1 MIIFFMFHSP
11 LEQFQ
16 ILPFISFGFSLFD
29 FSVTN
34 ATITTGLAL
43 GSFLFVYRC
52 LQSYGFTLFP
62 NRWQLLLE
70 SLYVSTAGL
79 VWDSVGPRGQ
89 KYFPFLFTI
98 FSFIL
103 ISNVSGLVPYSFT
116 ITSHLIQTMFL
127 ALTVFVGVMIIC
139 GSAHGFHMLSLF
151 LPGGT
156 SLGLAFLLVPI
167 EIVSYIFKPLSLAV
181 RLFANMMAGHT
192 LLKVIAGFAWA
203 MMGSGGLLLV
213 AHVVPL
219 LVLVILFGLE
229 LAVALIQAYV
239 FTILSCIYIN
249 DAIVLH

>member
-1 MIIFFMFHSP
+1 MFFSP

-16 ILPFISFGFSLFD
+16 ILPFLSFGAGLFD
-29 FSVTN
+29 FSITN
-34 ATITTGLAL
+34 ALITTGLGL
-43 GSFLFVYRC
+43 GFFLFTYYC
-52 LQSYGFTLFP
+52 ISIYGLNCFP
-62 NRWQLLLE
+62 GRWQLILE
-70 SLYVSTAGL
+70 SLYISTAGL
-79 VWDSVGPRGQ
+79 VWDSVGPQGQ
-89 KYFPFLFTI
+89 KYFPFLFAI

-116 ITSHLIQTMFL
+116 ITSHLIQTMVL
-127 ALTVFVGVMIIC
+127 ALTVFVGVILIC
-139 GSAHGFHMLSLF
+139 ASTHGFHMLSLF

-156 SLGLAFLLVPI
+156 SIVLAFLLVPI

-213 AHVVPL
+213 AHIVPL
-219 LVLVILFGLE
+219 AVLVILFGLE

>member
-1 MIIFFMFHSP
+1 MFYSP

-16 ILPFISFGFSLFD
+16 ILPFISFGIILLD
-29 FSVTN
+29 FSITN
-34 ATITTGLAL
+34 AMITTGIGL
-43 GSFLFVYRC
+43 GFFLFSFYCLSVYGLTC
-52 LQSYGFTLFP
+52 YPT
-62 NRWQLLLE
+62 RWQLLME
-70 SLYVSTAGL
+70 NLYLMTAGL
-79 VWDSVGPRGQ
+79 VWDSVGTHGQ
-89 KYFPFLFTI
+89 KYFPFLFMI

-116 ITSHLIQTMFL
+116 VTSHLIQTMLL
-127 ALTVFVGVMIIC
+127 ALTVFIGVIIIC
-139 GSAHGFHMLSLF
+139 ASTHGFHMLSLF

-156 SLGLAFLLVPI
+156 SLVLAFLLVPI

-192 LLKVIAGFAWA
+192 LLKVIAGFSWA

-249 DAIVLH
+249 DALVLH

>member
-1 MIIFFMFHSP
+1 MFFSP

-16 ILPFISFGFSLFD
+16 ILPFFSFGIALFD
-29 FSVTN
+29 FSITN
-34 ATITTGLAL
+34 AMITTFLGL
-43 GSFLFVYRC
+43 GFFLFVHYC
-52 LQSYGFTLFP
+52 LSVYSFSCFP
-62 NRWQLLLE
+62 NRWQLLIE
-70 SLYVSTAGL
+70 GLYLTTAGL
-79 VWDSVGPRGQ
+79 IWDSIGPAGQ
-89 KYFPFLFTI
+89 KYFPFIFMI

-116 ITSHLIQTMFL
+116 ITSHLIQTMVL
-127 ALTVFVGVMIIC
+127 ALSVFIGVVIIC
-139 GSAHGFHMLSLF
+139 ASTHGFHMLSLF

-156 SLGLAFLLVPI
+156 SLALAFLLVPI

-203 MMGSGGLLLV
+203 MMGSGGLLLL
-213 AHVVPL
+213 AHIVPL
-219 LVLVILFGLE
+219 VVLVILFGLE

>member
-1 MIIFFMFHSP
+1 MFFSP

-16 ILPFISFGFSLFD
+16 ILPFVNLGIGLFDLSITNAMITTIFSLGF
-29 FSVTN
+29 
-34 ATITTGLAL
+34 I
-43 GSFLFVYRC
+43 LFVYYC
-52 LQSYGFTLFP
+52 LSVFGLNCFP
-62 NRWQLLLE
+62 RRWQLVLE
-70 SLYVSTAGL
+70 GLYSTTASLI
-79 VWDSVGPRGQ
+79 WDSIGPYGQ
-89 KYFPFLFTI
+89 KYFPFIFMI

-116 ITSHLIQTMFL
+116 ITSHLIQTMVL
-127 ALTVFVGVMIIC
+127 ALGVFIGVVIIC
-139 GSAHGFHMLSLF
+139 ASTHGFHMLSLF

-156 SLGLAFLLVPI
+156 SLPLAFLLVPI
-167 EIVSYIFKPLSLAV
+167 EIVSYVFKPLSLAV

-203 MMGSGGLLLV
+203 MMGSGGLLLI

-219 LVLVILFGLE
+219 LVLIILFGLE

>member
-1 MIIFFMFHSP
+1 MFNSP

-16 ILPFISFGFSLFD
+16 ILPLLSFGVNLFD
-29 FSVTN
+29 FSITN
-34 ATITTGLAL
+34 AMITTCIGL
-43 GSFLFVYRC
+43 SFFLFIFYC
-52 LQSYGFTLFP
+52 LLSYKLNCFP
-62 NRWQLLLE
+62 TRWQLVLE
-70 SLYVSTAGL
+70 SLYISTAGL
-79 VWDSVGPRGQ
+79 IWDSVGPKGQ
-89 KYFPFLFTI
+89 KYFPFLFVI

-116 ITSHLIQTMFL
+116 ITSHLIQTMVL
-127 ALTVFVGVMIIC
+127 ALTVFIGVMIIC
-139 GSAHGFHMLSLF
+139 GSTHGFHMLSLF

-156 SLGLAFLLVPI
+156 SLVLAFLLVPI

-203 MMGSGGLLLV
+203 MMGSGGLLLI
-213 AHVVPL
+213 AHIVPL
-219 LVLVILFGLE
+219 GVLVILFGLE

-249 DAIVLH
+249 DAIALH

>member
-1 MIIFFMFHSP
+1 MFSSP

-16 ILPFISFGFSLFD
+16 ILPFISFGAGLFD
-29 FSVTN
+29 FSITN
-34 ATITTGLAL
+34 AMITTGLGL
-43 GSFLFVYRC
+43 GSFFFAHYCLSVYGLSC
-52 LQSYGFTLFP
+52 FP
-62 NRWQLLLE
+62 SRWQLFLE
-70 SLYVSTAGL
+70 SLYVITAGL
-79 VWDSVGPRGQ
+79 IWDSVGPQGQ
-89 KYFPFLFTI
+89 KYFPFLFAI

-116 ITSHLIQTMFL
+116 ITSHLVQTMVL
-127 ALTVFVGVMIIC
+127 ALTVFVGVIIIC
-139 GSAHGFHMLSLF
+139 ASTHGFHMLSLF

-156 SLGLAFLLVPI
+156 SIVLAFLLVPI
-167 EIVSYIFKPLSLAV
+167 EIVSYVFKPLSLAV

-213 AHVVPL
+213 AHIVPL
-219 LVLVILFGLE
+219 AVLVILFGLE

>member
-1 MIIFFMFHSP
+1 MFNSP

-16 ILPFISFGFSLFD
+16 ILPLLSFGVNLFD
-29 FSVTN
+29 FSITN
-34 ATITTGLAL
+34 ALITTCVGLAFFF
-43 GSFLFVYRC
+43 FLFYC
-52 LQSYGFTLFP
+52 LFSYGLTSFP
-62 NRWQLLLE
+62 TRWQLVLE
-70 SLYVSTAGL
+70 SLYMSTAGL
-79 VWDSVGPRGQ
+79 IWDSVGPQGQ
-89 KYFPFLFTI
+89 KYFPFIFVV

-116 ITSHLIQTMFL
+116 ITSHLIQTMVL
-127 ALTVFVGVMIIC
+127 ALSVFIGVMIIC
-139 GSAHGFHMLSLF
+139 GSTHGFHMLSLF

-156 SLGLAFLLVPI
+156 SIVLAFLLVPI

-192 LLKVIAGFAWA
+192 LLKVIAGFGWA
-203 MMGSGGLLLV
+203 MMGSGGLLLI

-219 LVLVILFGLE
+219 GVLIILFGLE

>member
-1 MIIFFMFHSP
+1 MFNSP
-11 LEQFQ
+11 LEQFE
-16 ILPFISFGFSLFD
+16 ILPLLSFGANLFD
-29 FSVTN
+29 FSITN
-34 ATITTGLAL
+34 AMLTTCVSL
-43 GSFLFVYRC
+43 SFFLFLFYC
-52 LQSYGFTLFP
+52 LFSYGLNSFP
-62 NRWQLLLE
+62 TRWQLILE
-70 SLYVSTAGL
+70 SLYTGTAGL

-89 KYFPFLFTI
+89 KYFPFLFVV

-116 ITSHLIQTMFL
+116 ITSHLIQTMVL
-127 ALTVFVGVMIIC
+127 ALTVFIGVIIIC
-139 GSAHGFHMLSLF
+139 ASAHGFHMLSLF

-156 SLGLAFLLVPI
+156 SIVLAFLLVPI

-213 AHVVPL
+213 AHIVPL
-219 LVLVILFGLE
+219 GVLVILFGLE

>member
-1 MIIFFMFHSP
+1 M
-11 LEQFQ
+11 
-16 ILPFISFGFSLFD
+16 
-29 FSVTN
+29 
-34 ATITTGLAL
+34 
-43 GSFLFVYRC
+43 
-52 LQSYGFTLFP
+52 
-62 NRWQLLLE
+62 E

-79 VWDSVGPRGQ
+79 VWDSVGSEGQ
-89 KYFPFLFTI
+89 KYFPFLFVI

-103 ISNVSGLVPYSFT
+103 IANVSGLVPYSFT
-116 ITSHLIQTMFL
+116 ITSHLIQTMVL
-127 ALTVFVGVMIIC
+127 ALTVFIGVMFIC
-139 GSAHGFHMLSLF
+139 GSTHGFHMLSLF

-156 SLGLAFLLVPI
+156 SMVLAFLLVPI

-203 MMGSGGLLLV
+203 MMGSGGLLLI
-213 AHVVPL
+213 AHIVPL
-219 LVLVILFGLE
+219 GVLVILFGLE